1 MQLQIDETIRR
12 SFTYKFWRA
21 GIHTL
26 TAVQL
31 PLLERVM
38 DIDPVDLK
46 QRVPYLLN
54 AEPMQNHIIQLWTKT
69 GGTFAAQTERKI
81 RGLKSNIP
89 DMELKDEYNEA
100 WDYYFT
106 VYSNQRSKKVIGSL
120 MNTQAESINKI
131 IDGVIDRART
141 EGLSIYNTQRAIRA
155 ELESQ
160 GAIINHYQAE
170 RIARTEVIGASNKGS
185 FDAALSTDL
194 VRSKAWRTSGLP
206 GIRDSHLY
214 YESLGDVSMN
224 YEYSPGLQYPG
235 DPAGSPDEIINCRCT
250 HILNVD

>member
-1 MQLQIDETIRR
+1 
-12 SFTYKFWRA
+12 
-21 GIHTL
+21 
-26 TAVQL
+26 
-31 PLLERVM
+31 
-38 DIDPVDLK
+38 
-46 QRVPYLLN
+46 
-54 AEPMQNHIIQLWTKT
+54 MQNHIIQLWTKT
-69 GGTFAAQTERKI
+69 GGLFAAQTERKI
-81 RGLKSNIP
+81 RTMKSGKP
-89 DMELKDEYNEA
+89 EMELKDEYDEI
-100 WDYYFT
+100 WLEYFRI
-106 VYSNQRSKKVIGSL
+106 YSNERSRQVLGVL
-120 MNTQAESINKI
+120 MDTQTMIINNL
-131 IDGVIDRART
+131 IDGVIDEATRQ
-141 EGLSIYNTQRAIRA
+141 GLSIYNTQKLLRA
-155 ELESQ
+155 ELEKSLA
-160 GAIINHYQAE
+160 GINKYQAE